1 MAHELSGESL
11 LEEMRRRSSR
21 TITMR
26 GWTFQMIQVLGV
38 TLYKAAK
45 YKQYAIVSLW
55 CAAIAAS
62 LAIVWAVFGG
72 GDWGWPAGLAIVAL
86 ICAWG
91 LSESKDKAV
100 DEAKGIMRNLQQGTV
115 PLEVGRRL
123 DGRRETWDDETIVER
138 ETWDDE
144 TIVELYDLKVVRELY
159 EGAKRNLQDKASDS
173 PEH

>member
-1 MAHELSGESL
+1 MAEELSGRSL

-26 GWTFQMIQVLGV
+26 GWTFQMIQVMGV
-38 TLYKAAK
+38 ALYNAQR
-45 YKQYAIVSLW
+45 YKRYAIVSLW

-72 GDWGWPAGLAIVAL
+72 GDWGWPAGLDLVAL
-86 ICAWG
+86 ICAG
-91 LSESKDKAV
+91 HLSESRGKAV

-115 PLEVGRRL
+115 PLKVGGRV
-123 DGRRETWDDETIVER
+123 DGRR

-144 TIVELYDLKVVRELY
+144 TIVELYDLDVVRELY
-159 EGAKRNLQDKASDS
+159 DCLKRNLQDKASDS